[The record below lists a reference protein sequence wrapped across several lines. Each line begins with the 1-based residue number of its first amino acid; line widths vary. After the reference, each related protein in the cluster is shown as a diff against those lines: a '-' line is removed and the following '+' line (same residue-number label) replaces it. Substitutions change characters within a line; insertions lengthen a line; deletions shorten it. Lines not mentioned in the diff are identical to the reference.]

1 MPWDGSSDSSRP
13 TYWSLVKALILAMST
28 IPTIG
33 SIRRTAV
40 AKSAPKPRASP
51 STRSPRRPREGR
63 LLMHEWSRRY
73 GHAYDDLRG
82 GEAASVVHLADE
94 MLDHFLRHLEIG
106 DDAVAQ
112 RPDRVNVAWGAA
124 DHQFRLLSDGEDLPL
139 APDARDCDHRR
150 LVQNDTAPFHVD
162 DGVCRTEV
170 DRHVGRQQTQHSSK
184 QHRARPQS
192 RYAF

>member
-1 MPWDGSSDSSRP
+1 
-13 TYWSLVKALILAMST
+13 
-28 IPTIG
+28 
-33 SIRRTAV
+33 
-40 AKSAPKPRASP
+40 
-51 STRSPRRPREGR
+51 
-63 LLMHEWSRRY
+63 MHEWSRRY

-112 RPDRVNVAWGAA
+112 RPDRVNVARGAA

-150 LVQNDTAPFHVD
+150 LIQDDTAPFHVD

-184 QHRARPQS
+184 HLTVGPDRENVRQLVGLARDIQWPAETEPGS
-192 RYAF
+192 RRCTPSANTAPSRRSAR